1 MSRIPPRLTT
11 NARALRSGATE
22 AERILWRLLSSY
34 RPRFTRQCVVG
45 PYIVDI
51 ACREARLAI
60 ELDGSQHVDCGRDE
74 ARTRHLETLGWK
86 VMRFWNGDVVGNGE
100 GVAEAVL
107 EEVAARLGPTH
118 PRPLPV
124 SREGRVRRPRSR

>member
-74 ARTRHLETLGWK
+74 AHTRHLETLGWK

-118 PRPLPV
+118 PRPLPI